1 MSPDIGQRT
10 AHLHGANDRGIDL
23 HGLFL
28 QRYLAA
34 GDSADIQEVVYEPRQ
49 LRNLAIDNA
58 MRPLLRRIAGGPKSH
73 EIERV
78 ANGGQWISQL
88 VTQHRE
94 KLVHSAFAAFEHL
107 NTSYFL
113 LQRPIGSLELLRARR
128 HACLKL

>member
-1 MSPDIGQRT
+1 
-10 AHLHGANDRGIDL
+10 
-23 HGLFL
+23 
-28 QRYLAA
+28 
-34 GDSADIQEVVYEPRQ
+34 
-49 LRNLAIDNA
+49 
-58 MRPLLRRIAGGPKSH
+58 RIAGGPKSH

-128 HACLKL
+128 HACLKLVTAALKRFQRAAPLADNCADHEPGHRHRAD